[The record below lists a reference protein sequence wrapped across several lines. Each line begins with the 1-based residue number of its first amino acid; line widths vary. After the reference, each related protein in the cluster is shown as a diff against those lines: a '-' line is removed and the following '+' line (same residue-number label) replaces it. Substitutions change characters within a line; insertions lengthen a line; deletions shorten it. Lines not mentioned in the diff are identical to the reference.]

1 MLLSIIIF
9 ILLIFILLKD
19 FNKGI
24 IILVSFS
31 VLLKHFQ
38 ILSGSIFNYLTLI
51 VFILS
56 LFKSNISWKSM
67 NKFPFIISYIVL
79 LSSIIISNFL
89 GEIKHYGVVSFY
101 IGELYLYFC
110 CWQILKQR
118 NGFYLNKFL
127 KYCIFLGG
135 IIGIYSLF
143 ETITRTNPYV
153 NFVNSLGA
161 YINDFLITEIRFGV
175 KRSQTL
181 FAMHTTNAGISLIL
195 FYVLFYIKKYSSYHF
210 KKISI
215 LIITLLLVNIFFS
228 GTRSAII
235 GTIIC
240 LITFYDKKIL
250 SPKYI
255 LLFLLIIII
264 TSSILSNYFQE
275 IIGSIVDTNKVG
287 GSNSEMRSNQFEI
300 GFFFLNK
307 SFWFGNGINYIWEIV
322 LPDYKELYG
331 AESLWLPIMVD
342 QGFFGIIAY
351 SLLIINF
358 IYYIYIHKQKKLIF
372 FVVGFVVFNS
382 MSSIPCVSIISIS
395 IYLIA
400 IIELLSKYTKHETFN
415 HTSNLQR

>member
-1 MLLSIIIF
+1 
-9 ILLIFILLKD
+9 
-19 FNKGI
+19 
-24 IILVSFS
+24 
-31 VLLKHFQ
+31 
-38 ILSGSIFNYLTLI
+38 
-51 VFILS
+51 
-56 LFKSNISWKSM
+56 M

-89 GEIKHYGVVSFY
+89 GEIQHFGVVSFY

-143 ETITRTNPYV
+143 ETITRTNPYI
-153 NFVNSLGA
+153 NFINSLGA
-161 YINDFLITEIRFGV
+161 YISDFLITEIRFGV

-228 GTRSAII
+228 GARSAII

-240 LITFYDKKIL
+240 LITFYDKKIFSL
-250 SPKYI
+250 KYI

-275 IIGSIVDTNKVG
+275 LIGSIVDTNKVG

-342 QGFFGIIAY
+342 QGFFGIVAY

-358 IYYIYIHKQKKLIF
+358 IYYIYIHKQKKIF
-372 FVVGFVVFNS
+372 FFILGFVIFNT
-382 MSSIPCVSIISIS
+382 MSSIPCVSITSIS

-400 IIELLSKYTKHETFN
+400 IIDFLSQNTKHETFN